1 MLVALFWTGIG
12 VPWGQRGS
20 WAAGLPTLVLVS
32 IDGPAAGRR
41 RTPISG
47 EVDDRVQNG
56 EVTNLAANRI
66 IGLPH
71 GTREN
76 RRYGKRLQLL
86 QEHGFDP
93 AHHLDRQAVALEWH
107 QAPSGLAEAV
117 ANYFQERDE
126 DAPESA

>member
-1 MLVALFWTGIG
+1 MFWVALLHPRWTPHHEEVEYRFERILSKVGDGAAEDI
-12 VPWGQRGS
+12 RS
-20 WAAGLPTLVLVS
+20 WAPGWTKAL
-32 IDGPAAGRR
+32 DGDLGF
-41 RTPISG
+41 
-47 EVDDRVQNG
+47 
-56 EVTNLAANRI
+56 AANRI